1 MTTKTPKG
9 GDVDEARATVAEPA
23 PPAPPQV
30 TADDD
35 RSWAVTTAPAGED
48 RDRQAA
54 LIMATALDAGTVDVI
69 GSPEIVSE
77 TATTRTWRTQVRPRQ
92 GTARV
97 AD

>member
-1 MTTKTPKG
+1 VTTKTPKG

-35 RSWAVTTAPAGED
+35 RTWITTTAPAGED

-54 LIMATALDAGTVDVI
+54 LIMTTALAGTVDVI

-77 TATTRTWRTQVRPRQ
+77 TATTRTWRTQVRPRPE
-92 GTARV
+92 TARV